1 MAKVFADDISLCTVD
16 EPLIAYRRFAIFDST
31 ANGNG
36 KLDRNE
42 TASCVLTLRCNAGSV
57 ANLCGTLRSLDPNLE
72 VLQGSASFGNL
83 NTGDTAL
90 NLTSRFRLHALLGA
104 PIEFPLW
111 CELALSGN
119 SGFRDTV
126 RVPIIVGDSVIEPLG
141 PDAYGY
147 SAYDDGDIWYLEHP
161 GFQWLE
167 IRDLG
172 TKLALGDDDTRVI
185 DLPPGFGPI
194 YYYGRRTTQLSV
206 CSNGWV
212 APDTSTRL
220 DFNNIH
226 LPDSLAPQ
234 RIIAV
239 LWDNFD
245 PTAYGWI
252 GYYHDI
258 ANHRFIVEWDS
269 VPYFPQHLQW
279 EKFEIIFYD
288 TTFSGP
294 SNDNVFVMQ
303 YATAANIGSVGCGIQ
318 NNEATSGLSYLQNM
332 AYPRQA
338 AAIVPGRA
346 VKYVATPL
354 SGIEELRTADCGVR
368 TVNLRA
374 WPNPVEGRAR
384 LSLDLPQGGPVRVG
398 VFDAAGR
405 LAAVLVNGELAPGR
419 HELHWDATQTRE
431 GVYFCRVNSAAGRA
445 VTKLVVAR

>member
-16 EPLIAYRRFAIFDST
+16 EPLIAYRRFAIFDSS
-31 ANGNG
+31 ANCNG
-36 KLDRNE
+36 KLDRGE

-57 ANLCGTLRSLDPNLE
+57 TNLSGTLRSLDPNLG
-72 VLQGSASFGNL
+72 VLQGNASFGNL

-111 CELALSGN
+111 CELALTGS
-119 SGFRDTV
+119 SGFCDSV

-141 PDAYGY
+141 PDRYGY
-147 SAYDDGDIWYLEHP
+147 LAYDDGDIWYTEHP
-161 GFQWLE
+161 SYQWQE

-172 TKLALGDDDTRVI
+172 TKLSLGDDDTRVI
-185 DLPPGFGPI
+185 DLPTEFGPI
-194 YYYGRRTTQLSV
+194 YYYGRRTTKLSV

-252 GYYHDI
+252 GYYHDV

-279 EKFEIIFYD
+279 EKFEIVFYD
-288 TTFSGP
+288 TTLSGP

-303 YATAANIGSVGCGIQ
+303 YATAANIGSVTCGMQ
-318 NNEATSGLSYLQNM
+318 NDDRNSGLTYLQNA

-338 AAIVPGRA
+338 AVIVPGRA
-346 VKYVATPL
+346 VKYRASPL
-354 SGIEELRTADCGVR
+354 SGIREMSNDECRMTNVALRCR
-368 TVNLRA
+368 
-374 WPNPVEGRAR
+374 PNPMHGRAE
-384 LSLDLPQGGPVRVG
+384 LSLDLPGAGQVRAG
-398 VFDAAGR
+398 IYDAAGR
-405 LAAVLVNGELAPGR
+405 LVLMLADRELAAGR
-419 HELHWDATQTRE
+419 YALAWDASRVRE
-431 GVYFCRVNSAAGRA
+431 GVYFCRVSSAAGKA

>member
-31 ANGNG
+31 ANRNS

-57 ANLCGTLRSLDPNLE
+57 ANLTGTLRSLDPNLE

-83 NTGDTAL
+83 STGDTAL
-90 NLTSRFRLHALLGA
+90 NLTSRLRLHALLGA

-111 CELALSGN
+111 CELALTGN
-119 SGFRDTV
+119 SGFHDTV

-141 PDAYGY
+141 PDRYGY
-147 SAYDDGDIWYLEHP
+147 LAYDDGDIWYAEHP
-161 GFQWLE
+161 TYQWQE
-167 IRDLG
+167 ISSLG
-172 TKLALGDDDTRVI
+172 TRLLLGDDDTRTI
-185 DLPPGFGPI
+185 DLPPEFGPI
-194 YYYGRRTTQLSV
+194 YYYGQRTTKLSV

-234 RIIAV
+234 RIIPV

-252 GYYHDI
+252 GYYHDV
-258 ANHRFIVEWDS
+258 ANHRLIVEWDS

-288 TTFSGP
+288 TTLSGP
-294 SNDNVFVMQ
+294 SNDNVFLMQ
-303 YATAANIGSVGCGIQ
+303 YATAANIGSVTCGMQ
-318 NNEATSGLSYLQNM
+318 NNDRNSGLTYLFNN

-346 VKYVATPL
+346 VKYRASPL
-354 SGIEELRTADCGVR
+354 SGIEELRTANCEVR
-368 TVNLRA
+368 AVSLRA
-374 WPNPVEGRAR
+374 WPNPVQGRAR
-384 LSLDLPQGGPVRVG
+384 LSLDLPQGGLVQVG
-398 VFDAAGR
+398 VYDAAGR
-405 LAAVLVNGELAPGR
+405 LAATLVNEELTTGR
-419 HELHWDATQTRE
+419 HELHWDATQMRE
-431 GVYFCRVNSAAGRA
+431 GVYFCRVNSAAGKA
-445 VTKLVVAR
+445 VTKFVVAR

>member
-16 EPLIAYRRFAIFDST
+16 EPLVAYRRFAIFDSS
-31 ANGNG
+31 ANRNG

-42 TASCVLTLRCNAGSV
+42 TASCVVTLRCNAGSV
-57 ANLCGTLRSLDPNLE
+57 TNLSGALRSLDANLE
-72 VLQGSASFGNL
+72 VLQGSASFGSL

-111 CELALSGN
+111 CELALSGGG
-119 SGFRDTV
+119 GFSDTV

-141 PDAYGY
+141 PDRYGY
-147 SAYDDGDIWYLEHP
+147 LAYDNGDIWYAEHP
-161 GFQWLE
+161 TYDWVE
-167 IRDLG
+167 ITDRG
-172 TKLALGDDDTRVI
+172 TKLTLGDDDTRTI
-185 DLPPGFGPI
+185 ELPAEFGPI
-194 YYYGRRTTQLSV
+194 YYHGQRTTRLSI

-252 GYYHDI
+252 GYYHDT

-288 TTFSGP
+288 TTLSGP
-294 SNDNVFVMQ
+294 SNDNVFLMQ
-303 YATAANIGSVGCGIQ
+303 YATANSIGSVTCGMQ
-318 NNEATSGLSYLQNM
+318 NTDRNSGLTYLYNM

-346 VKYVATPL
+346 VKYRASPL

-368 TVNLRA
+368 TVNLHA
-374 WPNPVEGRAR
+374 WPNPVTGRS
-384 LSLDLPQGGPVRVG
+384 LVSLDLPGPGLVRAG
-398 VFDAAGR
+398 VYDAAGR
-405 LAAVLVNGELAPGR
+405 LVTVLANRKLPAGR
-419 HELHWDATQTRE
+419 HGFDWDASAARD
-431 GVYFCRVNSAAGRA
+431 GVYFCRVSSESGRA
-445 VTKLVVAR
+445 TMKLVVAR

>member
-16 EPLIAYRRFAIFDST
+16 EPLIAYRRFAIFNST

-57 ANLCGTLRSLDPNLE
+57 TNLCGTLRSLDPNLE
-72 VLQGSASFGNL
+72 VLQGSASFGGL

-111 CELALSGN
+111 CQLSLSGDG
-119 SGFRDTV
+119 GFSDTV
-126 RVPIIVGDSVIEPLG
+126 RVPIIVGDSVTEPLG

-147 SAYDDGDIWYLEHP
+147 SAYDDGDIWYAEHP
-161 GFQWLE
+161 SYQWQE
-167 IRDLG
+167 ISNLG
-172 TKLALGDDDTRVI
+172 TKLSLGDDDTRTI
-185 DLPPGFGPI
+185 DLPPEFGPI
-194 YYYGRRTTQLSV
+194 YYYGRRTTKLSV

-252 GYYHDI
+252 GYYHDV

-279 EKFEIIFYD
+279 EKFEIAFYD
-288 TTFSGP
+288 TTLSGP
-294 SNDNVFVMQ
+294 SKDNVFVMQ
-303 YATAANIGSVGCGIQ
+303 YATANNIGSVTCGIQ
-318 NNEATSGLSYLQNM
+318 NNEGTSGLTYLQNT

-346 VKYVATPL
+346 VKYRAAPT
-354 SGIEELRTADCGVR
+354 SGIGEMSNDECRMTNVALRCR
-368 TVNLRA
+368 
-374 WPNPVEGRAR
+374 PNPMHGRAE
-384 LSLDLPQGGPVRVG
+384 LSLDLPQGGLVQVG
-398 VFDAAGR
+398 VYDVAGR
-405 LAAVLVNGELAPGR
+405 LTATLVSGNLTAGR
-419 HELHWDATQTRE
+419 HELHWDATAMRE
-431 GVYFCRVNSAAGRA
+431 GVYFCRVSSAAGKA